1 MGSIMV
7 SVASSLWS
15 FSHPEI
21 LTMYENL
28 SFGWVLVKE
37 MQTSLFLN
45 SLNTLRMQF
54 SYFLPKAMFLYQ
66 WCHQKVASCDFCEGH
81 ALNLSCQN
89 LVQISGRL
97 TVLLLERGGKG
108 IGCDTTD
115 KPDGLG
121 GHSWETGETGQ
132 NERRHLPDLYTQL
145 QSYSI
150 SLKYHSC
157 RAGIS
162 N

>member
-1 MGSIMV
+1 MV

-15 FSHPEI
+15 FSHPKI

-28 SFGWVLVKE
+28 SFCWALVKE
-37 MQTSLFLN
+37 MQTSLSLN
-45 SLNTLRMQF
+45 SLNTLRMQLG
-54 SYFLPKAMFLYQ
+54 YFLPKAMFLYH
-66 WCHQKVASCDFCEGH
+66 WYHQKVASCDCCEGH

-89 LVQISGRL
+89 LVQISGSL
-97 TVLLLERGGKG
+97 DVLVLERGGKG

-115 KPDGLG
+115 KPDVLG
-121 GHSWETGETGQ
+121 WHHWETGETGE
-132 NERRHLPDLYTQL
+132 NERRHLPDSYTQL
-145 QSYSI
+145 QSRSI
-150 SLKYHSC
+150 PLKYHSC